1 MPTSLSQ
8 TMPMRGKPWHRCNV
22 DFFAECDFQMR
33 NAKLSPLSTD
43 RQKRLLVSL
52 LAA

>member
-1 MPTSLSQ
+1 
-8 TMPMRGKPWHRCNV
+8 MRGKPWHRCNV
-22 DFFAECDFQMR
+22 DFFAECDFQMQ